1 MLYQLS
7 TTYIL
12 EISKKMVASDIR
24 AKVRLPH
31 AIDAYFISEEN
42 TTCSYQSN
50 YFRNKIQI
58 TGVVPE

>member
-1 MLYQLS
+1 ME
-7 TTYIL
+7 T
-12 EISKKMVASDIR
+12 SKKMVASDIR

-31 AIDAYFISEEN
+31 AIFEEN
-42 TTCSYQSN
+42 TICPYQSN